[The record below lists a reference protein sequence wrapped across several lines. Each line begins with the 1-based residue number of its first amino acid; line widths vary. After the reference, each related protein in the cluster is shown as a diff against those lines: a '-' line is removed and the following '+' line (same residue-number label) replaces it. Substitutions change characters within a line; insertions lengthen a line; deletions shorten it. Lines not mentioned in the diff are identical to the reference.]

1 MHGTSTEHLK
11 LARACLMGAL
21 VVSAILAGVSFA
33 RADETGRLSIYET
46 QAQVVVPLRPAAKAR
61 HCRHSCPEPGRV
73 EHARPMDIRPTMQIV
88 AEAARY
94 IGSRNPT
101 GFRGPW
107 CKAFVNMVARR
118 SGYYVNASLRAV
130 DAALMG
136 QRIAGP
142 VPGAYR
148 VTRGHVSLVAA
159 VHGGSVVAISG
170 NNGHGRVG
178 WSHFATRGAA
188 YYLPI
193 RG

>member
-1 MHGTSTEHLK
+1 MS
-11 LARACLMGAL
+11 ARLVFARICLTGAL
-21 VVSAILAGVSFA
+21 VVSAVLDGVLVA
-33 RADETGRLSIYET
+33 RADETGRMSPYET
-46 QAQVVVPLRPAAKAR
+46 EAQVIVPVRPAAR
-61 HCRHSCPEPGRV
+61 NRRESHRV
-73 EHARPMDIRPTMQIV
+73 DYARPMDVRPTMQIV

-118 SGYYVNASLRAV
+118 SGYYVNTSLRAV

-136 QRIAGP
+136 QRVAGP

-148 VTRGHVSLVAA
+148 VTRGHVSLVAR
-159 VHGGSVVAISG
+159 VEGSRVVAISG

-178 WSHFATRGAA
+178 WSHYAARGAA

>member
-1 MHGTSTEHLK
+1 MKIHA
-11 LARACLMGAL
+11 LAGAL
-21 VVSAILAGVSFA
+21 FCALISLASPVL
-33 RADETGRLSIYET
+33 ADETGRLSIYET
-46 QAQVVVPLRPAAKAR
+46 QAQIIVPVRPAAKAR
-61 HCRHSCPEPGRV
+61 RCRHDCEAPGRV
-73 EHARPMDIRPTMQIV
+73 EHAGPIDIRPTLQIV

-94 IGSRNPT
+94 IGARNPT

-178 WSHFATRGAA
+178 WSHYAARGAA